1 LSKMKDKKELAQ
13 VTNCAL
19 CANMCKYSCPT
30 YLAAGNETISP
41 QKIARLI
48 LYEDK
53 SFIEDRK
60 GFFEVMFQS
69 CMCGACKR
77 HCIYSDYDLRRFIH
91 RGRSKAFKEGM
102 LPDETKKRVETFMK
116 YGNPQGERQ
125 LIQKGAGTIG
135 YFVSCSAYKDE
146 RLLKAMD
153 RIISASKEKVQQF
166 GGTDICCGAPLYY
179 AGDTKGFKKVAQKMK
194 REIEERGLE
203 KVITMCPNCLKMM
216 REVYPEVGVDLNV
229 QLAHTTEFLASL
241 LKERKIRVKKAKGTA
256 TYHDPCILANDMNIT
271 EAPRRILTALG
282 YKIREPVY
290 TKEHAHCCGA
300 PPGARLG
307 FSKLADQV
315 KSMRINELR
324 ETTADVYVSACP
336 SCKAVLSELGVKDIT
351 EMVSE
356 HIIHG

>member
-1 LSKMKDKKELAQ
+1 MKDKKELEQ

-48 LYEDK
+48 VYEEK
-53 SFIEDRK
+53 GFLEDRK
-60 GFFEVMFQS
+60 GFFEVMFKS

-77 HCIYSDYDLRRFIH
+77 HCIYSDYDLRKFIEM
-91 RGRSKAFKEGM
+91 GRSIAFKEGM
-102 LPDETKKRVETFMK
+102 LPNETKKRVETFRK
-116 YGNPQGERQ
+116 YGNPNGERQ
-125 LIQKGAGTIG
+125 LRQKGTGTVG

-179 AGDTKGFKKVAQKMK
+179 AGDTKGFKKVARKMK
-194 REIEERGLE
+194 GEIEKRGLK

-216 REVYPEVGVDLNV
+216 REAYPEVGVELNV
-229 QLAHTTEFLASL
+229 ELAHTTEFLAAL
-241 LKERKIRVKKAKGTA
+241 LRETKIKVKRAKGTA
-256 TYHDPCILANDMNIT
+256 TYHDPCILVNDMGIT
-271 EAPRRILTALG
+271 ADPREVLGALG
-282 YKIREPVY
+282 YEIREPVY
-290 TKEHAHCCGA
+290 TKEDTHCCGG
-300 PPGARLG
+300 PTGGRIG
-307 FSKLADQV
+307 FSKLTDQV
-315 KSMRINELR
+315 KSMRISELR
-324 ETTADVYVSACP
+324 ETAADVYVSACP
-336 SCKAVLSELGVKDIT
+336 SCKAVLSDLGVKDIT
-351 EMVSE
+351 EIVSE